1 MELVGKAALVA
12 EIEKRIEAHKSLAAM
27 AADKNLR
34 NTLEANELLIRSYR
48 NLIHFINTLEVKW
61 VECGDIQPMSEV
73 VKIGETEIYL
83 EDDGGEPPYD
93 GKQWLDLGCIE
104 HEIPTDKFNDGDIV
118 EILIRKIGTKQ
129 IE

>member
-1 MELVGKAALVA
+1 MA
-12 EIEKRIEAHKSLAAM
+12 EMYKISDYIDEHSDIEYAIGAQRFF
-27 AADKNLR
+27 DKLQNV
-34 NTLEANELLIRSYR
+34 
-48 NLIHFINTLEVKW
+48 INTLEVKE
-61 VECGDIQPMSEV
+61 VEWKDIRPISEA
-73 VKIGETEIYL
+73 VKIGETEIYF

-129 IE
+129 K

>member
-1 MELVGKAALVA
+1 MKLIDKDALVA
-12 EIEKRIEAHKSLAAM
+12 EIEKRIEVHKSLAAM

-34 NTLEANELLIRSYR
+34 NTLEANELLIRNYH
-48 NLIHFINTLEVKW
+48 NLIHFINTLEVKE
-61 VECGDIQPMSEV
+61 VEWRDRQSMSEA

-104 HEIPTDKFNDGDIV
+104 HEIPTDKFNNGDIV
-118 EILIRKIGTKQ
+118 EILIRKIGTNK
-129 IE
+129 